1 MEKYIHG
8 YSPEEQMRLVQQA
21 RDLKPYVF
29 PFLTLGHYANIAEL
43 GMGVGAETLLML
55 EDFPNLRIR
64 GFDYANLQIEKARI
78 LLAQHPSTKG
88 RYTCT
93 QADARDLKDFDFSDI
108 EAVVIIW
115 VLEHAPHP
123 LSILSELKKRLPV
136 GTPIYITEVANSSLR
151 FTPELPEALSYWQ
164 KACDFQAAIGGNPD
178 VGLHLKSLLLEAGF
192 SIEKHQ
198 MTPIAA
204 KSGEEPARFKAILTY
219 WIELMHSQ
227 LASMLEAK
235 AITEAEWQAARSAM
249 LAYMN
254 QHDAQFFYE
263 FCQIK
268 ARS

>member
-21 RDLKPYVF
+21 RDLKSYIF
-29 PFLTLGHYANIAEL
+29 PFLTLGNYAKIAEL

-55 EDFPNLRIR
+55 EDFPNLHIR
-64 GFDYANLQIEKARI
+64 GFDYAELQIEKAKM
-78 LLAQHPSTKG
+78 LLAQHPFTKG

-93 QADARDLKDFDFSDI
+93 QADARDLKDFDFSDV

-115 VLEHAPHP
+115 VLEHVPNP
-123 LSILSELKKRLPV
+123 LSIFKELKKRLPQ
-136 GTPIYITEVANSSLR
+136 GTALYITEVVNSSLR
-151 FTPELPEALSYWQ
+151 FTPELPHALSYWQ
-164 KACDFQAAIGGNPD
+164 KACNFQTSIGGNPD
-178 VGLHLKSLLLEAGF
+178 VGLQLETLLLEAGF

-204 KSGEEPARFKAILTY
+204 KSDEEPDRFKAILTY

-227 LASMLEAK
+227 LASMLQAK
-235 AITEAEWQAARSAM
+235 TITETEWQAARSAM

-254 QHDAQFFYE
+254 QPNAQFFYE

-268 ARS
+268 ALS